1 MKRGIL
7 LGAICLL
14 PFFLRAQGKAV
25 SIKLV
30 SFEHLQQRLQQGTD
44 TTFVVNFWATW
55 CGPCLEEIPYFD
67 RLQEKYS
74 SKKVK
79 VLLVSL
85 DFRSQLKTGVIPFV
99 KKSELISEVILLDE
113 ADHGAIIE
121 KIDPSWSGAL
131 PATLLVNTAT
141 GAGKFHEGSFN
152 FDELEAFYLLT
163 Q

>member
-85 DFRSQLKTGVIPFV
+85 DFRSQLKTGRSEEHT
-99 KKSELISEVILLDE
+99 SELQSLMRI
-113 ADHGAIIE
+113 
-121 KIDPSWSGAL
+121 
-131 PATLLVNTAT
+131 
-141 GAGKFHEGSFN
+141 
-152 FDELEAFYLLT
+152 
-163 Q
+163 